1 MPQDLT
7 GEITKEFN
15 HEDRTW
21 LAKVTNALNQHWQRR
36 NSAKNKNRMIALP
49 IGRAASDKDA
59 FSRTG
64 DSDCAVK

>member
-36 NSAKNKNRMIALP
+36 NAAKKNGAADLSP
-49 IGRAASDKDA
+49 NGRAASVRDA
-59 FSRTG
+59 FARTG
-64 DSDCAVK
+64 DSDCGVK